1 MNEGE
6 KPVQDLAHYNE
17 QSAEPIV
24 TSSTCVSH
32 RFSYAYDN
40 VKNHQITLQKVPAQN
55 FEMVLVSPVKVSRS
69 RSPRKKL
76 RIFSRIQKIEMSRIA
91 HLL

>member
-32 RFSYAYDN
+32 RFIYVYDN
-40 VKNHQITLQKVPAQN
+40 VKNHQITLQKVPA
-55 FEMVLVSPVKVSRS
+55 
-69 RSPRKKL
+69 
-76 RIFSRIQKIEMSRIA
+76 
-91 HLL
+91 